1 MPVPAIQIEGLR
13 KTYEGELGQ
22 KSFLALDDLSLT
34 VAQGGVYAFLG
45 PNGAG
50 KTTTIKLLL
59 GLMRPDAGK
68 IQLLGRPLGGR
79 QALSKVGFLP
89 EQPRLYGYLT
99 GQEFL
104 DLVARLFGLPSPER
118 QKRIADLAQ
127 RVGLAVRIGEP
138 IRGYSR
144 GMVQR
149 LGLAQALINDPDL
162 VILDEPMASLDPVG
176 RKDFRDLILNL
187 KAAGKTVFFS
197 SHILSDA
204 EHIADRIG
212 MLNGGKLVR
221 EGEMSALLGQGLERV
236 EVAFVLQ
243 QDKWSALNLPD
254 GPVAIAPDQGLSI
267 LDDVEAANRL
277 VAAVLAQGGEVR
289 SVTPQRRSLE
299 SLFMQELGR

>member
-13 KTYEGELGQ
+13 KTYKGELGQ
-22 KSFLALDDLSLT
+22 KPFLALDDLSLT
-34 VAQGGVYAFLG
+34 VRRGGVYAFLG

-50 KTTTIKLLL
+50 KTTTLKLLL
-59 GLMRPDAGK
+59 GLMRPDAGQ
-68 IQLLGRPLGGR
+68 IRLLGHPLGAR
-79 QALSKVGFLP
+79 QALDKVGFLP
-89 EQPRLYGYLT
+89 EQPRIYGYLK
-99 GQEFL
+99 GEEFL
-104 DLVARLFGLPSPER
+104 DLVARLFGLSSHER
-118 QKRIADLAQ
+118 QKRIADLAE
-127 RVGLAVRIGEP
+127 RVGLAHRMKEP

-176 RKDFRDLILNL
+176 RKDFRDLILTL
-187 KAAGKTVFFS
+187 KTAGKTVFFS

-212 MLNGGKLVR
+212 MLSGGKLVR

-236 EVAFVLQ
+236 EVTFALHE
-243 QDKWSALNLPD
+243 DKWPALNLSEN
-254 GPVAIAPDQGLSI
+254 PVAIAPDQGLSI

-277 VAAVLAQGGEVR
+277 TAAVLALGGEIR